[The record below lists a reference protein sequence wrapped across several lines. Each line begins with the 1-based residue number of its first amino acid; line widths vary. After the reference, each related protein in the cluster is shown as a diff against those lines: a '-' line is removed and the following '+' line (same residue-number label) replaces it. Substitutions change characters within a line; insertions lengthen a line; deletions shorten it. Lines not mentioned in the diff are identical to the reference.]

1 MKIRLNILYLIIA
14 LVGLSS
20 CANQTLKKA
29 NREYEHMHLQSA
41 IKHYNK
47 VLEKKPVNIAT
58 VNIANSYFLTND
70 YKNARLYYKDAVYMQ
85 ESDCGDLINYAKILM
100 HDEEY
105 DEAKIWLDKFL
116 THHPDDL
123 VAKMLYAS
131 CNSISDFYRDTT
143 LFELHKMEVDGFK
156 NTFSPT
162 ELNKG
167 VVFSGDKEVKLDAKT
182 SSWTGNSYLDL
193 YFTEKSEDGTWL
205 DPAILKGDINGKY
218 HEGPAVFTKDG
229 KTVYFTRNNYKKRKL
244 NDNSPGENNLKLYS
258 AELVG
263 EKWTNIKELPFNSD
277 FYSVGHPALNE
288 AENKLYFISDMPG
301 GKGGTDIWMSTK
313 NGEEW
318 SKPENLG
325 DVINTQGNEMF
336 PYYHKDGSLY
346 FSSDAHH
353 SMGGLDVFISSLVD
367 NKWLEPENL
376 NYPLNSSK
384 DDFGFVLSQDN
395 ETGYVSSSRTSTG
408 GDALYEF
415 VKHPPKFNGFGL
427 VTSKL
432 TQKPLAEVSVVLS
445 DLSGKTIKE
454 ITTTSN
460 GKYRFKLEPN
470 GDYKVFVRKEG
481 FFAVSQV
488 ISTVGKKYSEDFEVN
503 LSLDE
508 LIIEKPIVIEN
519 IYYDYDKWF
528 IREDAKPE
536 LDKLVKIMEDN
547 PRIIV
552 ELSSHTD
559 SRASGRYNLV
569 LSDKRAH
576 TAVEYIFTKGIS
588 QDRITAKGYGETK
601 LLNGCKDNIEC
612 TEEEH
617 QENRRTEFKVTKLK
631 D

>member
-1 MKIRLNILYLIIA
+1 MKIRLNFLYLIIA
-14 LVGLSS
+14 LVGLNS

-29 NREYEHMHLQSA
+29 NREYEHMHLQNA

-70 YKNARLYYKDAVYMQ
+70 YKNARHYYKDAVYMQ
-85 ESDCGDLINYAKILM
+85 ESDCGDYINYAKILM
-100 HDEEY
+100 HDEDY
-105 DEAKIWLDKFL
+105 DEAKVWLDKFL

-143 LFELHKMEVDGFK
+143 LFELHKMEVDGFT

-193 YFTEKSEDGTWL
+193 YFTEKNEDGTWL

-301 GKGGTDIWMSTK
+301 GIGGTDVWMATK

-325 DVINTQGNEMF
+325 ETINTQGNEMF
-336 PYYHKDGSLY
+336 PYYHNDGSLY

-384 DDFGFVLSQDN
+384 DDFGFVLSEDN
-395 ETGYVSSSRTSTG
+395 KTGYVSSSRTSVG

-415 VKHPPKFNGFGL
+415 VKHPPKFNTFGL

-454 ITTTSN
+454 IKTTSN

-481 FFAVSQV
+481 FFAVSQI

-559 SRASGRYNLV
+559 SRASGRYNIV

-576 TAVEYIFTKGIS
+576 AAVEYILTKGIS
-588 QDRITAKGYGETK
+588 QDRISAKGYGETK
-601 LLNGCKDNIEC
+601 LLNDCKDNVEC
-612 TEEEH
+612 TEEQH
-617 QENRRTEFKVTKLK
+617 QINRRTEFKVTKLK